1 MFMLIILAASVLL
14 GGAAAVHGTQV
25 TRAKHARHRQQ
36 AADAEATQRAAQ
48 ESEAAAARARQEA
61 EAAAVDMRRTRNPQY
76 YISVQRAR
84 IERLLSPIRELRRQ
98 RTDELGQLEV
108 GLREATP
115 PVSRLHQMLTMA
127 APVMLVVLFLI
138 SISQLGPSFQVLTDP
153 QAPGPVPLDWVYAV
167 LLAALEICVAFM
179 VAHFIKPERGW
190 KEFGPKLA
198 IIPVLLLAGL
208 LVYGQYTWA
217 PLHDVV
223 PAKEQ
228 LAQAQEQLVLDQQ
241 AGKPQIDITADQ
253 QAIDEIQGRL
263 PRGDHARPDPGG
275 RGHAGGRRR
284 RHPGAERAGLP
295 CGSLPTAAAARP
307 DRERGPRSAPWT
319 SRSSTS
325 PCRSPW
331 RPRPSW
337 NASASTRNSS
347 SPSAAPRP
355 RLPRQAR
362 RRPRLPRQSR
372 PPRGPRPQR
381 QTRSHPRRGR
391 SPRTTYSHPPPHPR
405 QFQRMTTD
413 AGPTRCSPGKSPQK
427 E

>member
-25 TRAKHARHRQQ
+25 TRAKLARQRQQ

-48 ESEAAAARARQEA
+48 ESEAAAARAGQEA

-84 IERLLSPIRELRRQ
+84 IERLLAPIRELRRQ

-108 GLREATP
+108 GLGAATP

-138 SISQLGPSFQVLTDP
+138 SISQLGPSFQVLTNP

-198 IIPVLLLAGL
+198 VIPVLLLAGL

-263 PRGDHARPDPGG
+263 SRSDRAGPDPGG

-284 RHPGAERAGLP
+284 RHPGAERPGLP
-295 CGSLPTAAAARP
+295 CGSLPTSAAARP
-307 DRERGPRSAPWT
+307 DRQDAVRGRRPGPAGHRHPRADHPGNPGRAGT
-319 SRSSTS
+319 
-325 PCRSPW
+325 
-331 RPRPSW
+331 PRHQPG
-337 NASASTRNSS
+337 TRL
-347 SPSAAPRP
+347 R
-355 RLPRQAR
+355 RR
-362 RRPRLPRQSR
+362 RRPGRAYPGKPAPARACPGSPAR
-372 PPRGPRPQR
+372 PAYRGPSARPTA
-381 QTRSHPRRGR
+381 TRA
-391 SPRTTYSHPPPHPR
+391 
-405 QFQRMTTD
+405 TD
-413 AGPTRCSPGKSPQK
+413 AHPG
-427 E
+427 

>member
-25 TRAKHARHRQQ
+25 TRAKLARHRQQ

-198 IIPVLLLAGL
+198 VIPVLLLAGL

-263 PRGDHARPDPGG
+263 PEVTARDQILAVAVTLGADVAAIPALSALGYL
-275 RGHAGGRRR
+275 AAACRRR
-284 RHPGAERAGLP
+284 RLRGQITKTRSEVGTLDQQSIDIPVQITLETQAELERLGINPELVFAVGGAPAALAPTSPPPPALAPAVPPALR
-295 CGSLPTAAAARP
+295 TAAPAP
-307 DRERGPRSAPWT
+307 DPQP
-319 SRSSTS
+319 
-325 PCRSPW
+325 P
-331 RPRPSW
+331 
-337 NASASTRNSS
+337 
-347 SPSAAPRP
+347 APRTLTP
-355 RLPRQAR
+355 DDLF
-362 RRPRLPRQSR
+362 
-372 PPRGPRPQR
+372 PPAPA
-381 QTRSHPRRGR
+381 
-391 SPRTTYSHPPPHPR
+391 PPPVPADDNR
-405 QFQRMTTD
+405 RWTD
-413 AGPTRCSPGKSPQK
+413 PL
-427 E
+427 

>member
-25 TRAKHARHRQQ
+25 TRAKLARHRHRHRQQ

-48 ESEAAAARARQEA
+48 ESEAAAARARQAA

-84 IERLLSPIRELRRQ
+84 IERLLAPIRELRRQ
-98 RTDELGQLEV
+98 RTYELGQLEV
-108 GLREATP
+108 GRGAATP

-138 SISQLGPSFQVLTDP
+138 SISQLGPSFQVLTNP
-153 QAPGPVPLDWVYAV
+153 QVPGPVPLDWVYAV

-198 IIPVLLLAGL
+198 VIPVLLLAGL

-263 PRGDHARPDPGG
+263 PEVTARDQILAVAVTLGADVAAIPALSALGYL
-275 RGHAGGRRR
+275 AAACRRR
-284 RHPGAERAGLP
+284 RLRGQIAKTRSEVGALDQQIIDIPVQITLETQAELERLGINPELVFAVGGAPAALTP
-295 CGSLPTAAAARP
+295 ASPPPPALAPAAPPAPRTAAPAP
-307 DRERGPRSAPWT
+307 DPRSP
-319 SRSSTS
+319 
-325 PCRSPW
+325 
-331 RPRPSW
+331 
-337 NASASTRNSS
+337 
-347 SPSAAPRP
+347 APRTLTP
-355 RLPRQAR
+355 DDLF
-362 RRPRLPRQSR
+362 
-372 PPRGPRPQR
+372 PPAPV
-381 QTRSHPRRGR
+381 
-391 SPRTTYSHPPPHPR
+391 PPPVPSDDNR
-405 QFQRMTTD
+405 RWTD
-413 AGPTRCSPGKSPQK
+413 PL
-427 E
+427 